1 MVLSSLCNSK
11 RTSSL
16 HPLFERAFEFYE
28 RMGKFLEEGCHE
40 IEGDN
45 IRLTI
50 ARGEMRPADEA
61 PLEAHNNYIDIQ
73 IVISG
78 TESYGIRDRQRCHY
92 SDGGYDSE
100 RDIEFFH
107 DSFSNLVT
115 LSPDD
120 FVIFFPEDAHAP
132 LIGRG
137 EIKKAIFKIKL

>member
-1 MVLSSLCNSK
+1 MILSSLSDCK
-11 RTSSL
+11 RYSSL

-28 RMGKFLEEGCHE
+28 SKGKFMSEGCHE
-40 IEGDN
+40 IEGEN
-45 IRLTI
+45 LRLTI
-50 ARGEMRPADEA
+50 ACGEMRPAEEA
-61 PLEAHNNYIDIQ
+61 PLEAHNNFIDIQ
-73 IVISG
+73 IVIRG
-78 TESYGIRDRQRCHY
+78 TESYGVRDRKRCSY

-100 RDIEFFH
+100 RDIEFYH

-120 FVIFFPEDAHAP
+120 FIIFFPEDAHAP